1 MGSCEVPVAPI
12 RPNVELSI
20 FSSFLNKISS
30 FETKDSSNYD
40 DDEFEIIERNFR
52 AKEKQLDNEDT
63 EIIVKDS
70 KKKNL
75 NEFSDNSKTI
85 LMVSK

>member
-1 MGSCEVPVAPI
+1 MAPI

-20 FSSFLNKISS
+20 FFSFLNKISS
-30 FETKDSSNYD
+30 FESRDSSNY

-52 AKEKQLDNEDT
+52 AKEKQMENKDR

-70 KKKNL
+70 KKKTL

>member
-1 MGSCEVPVAPI
+1 MAPI

-20 FSSFLNKISS
+20 FFSFLNKISS
-30 FETKDSSNYD
+30 FESRDSSNYD

-70 KKKNL
+70 KKKTS

>member
-1 MGSCEVPVAPI
+1 MAPI

-30 FETKDSSNYD
+30 FESRDSSNYD

>member
-1 MGSCEVPVAPI
+1 MAPI

-30 FETKDSSNYD
+30 FESRDSSNYD

-52 AKEKQLDNEDT
+52 TKEKQMENKDT
-63 EIIVKDS
+63 EIIVKNS

-85 LMVSK
+85 LMVNKQ